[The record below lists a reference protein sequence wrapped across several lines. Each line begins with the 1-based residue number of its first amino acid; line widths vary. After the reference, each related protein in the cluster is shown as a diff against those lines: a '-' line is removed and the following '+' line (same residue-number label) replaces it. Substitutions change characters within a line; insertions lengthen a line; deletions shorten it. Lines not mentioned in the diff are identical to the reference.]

1 MLEAPD
7 YWRAGFPRDGTH
19 KGTRAMTQIEIA
31 NLEHAGRSAFGWS
44 PEGYDGKTHFGEFLA
59 ALVPAVG
66 ILAVAGTL
74 LLAVL

>member
-1 MLEAPD
+1 MLEAPTTG
-7 YWRAGFPRDGTH
+7 APAFPGPVST

-31 NLEHAGRSAFGWS
+31 NLEHAGRSAFAWS
-44 PEGYDGKTHFGEFLA
+44 PEGYDGKTHFSALFA

>member
-1 MLEAPD
+1 MRHSDPLTGI
-7 YWRAGFPRDGTH
+7 AG

-31 NLEHAGRSAFGWS
+31 HLEHAGRSAFAWT
-44 PEGYDGKTHFGEFLA
+44 PEGYDGKTHYTEVFA

-74 LLAVL
+74 LLAIL